1 MKKKIE
7 KGTEEFVM
15 FSDFYK
21 IIQDYY
27 IVENSDKFF
36 EEVKEKMDE
45 FHKKYQNIPIAKHL
59 AIAILDNLAEQERGM
74 TNGAT

>member
-27 IVENSDKFF
+27 IVENNDKFF
-36 EEVKEKMDE
+36 DEVKEKMDE
-45 FHKKYQNIPIAKHL
+45 FLKKYQNIPIAKHL
-59 AIAILDNLAEQERGM
+59 AIAILENLVEQERSM
-74 TNGAT
+74 TNG

>member
-27 IVENSDKFF
+27 IVESDDKFF

-45 FHKKYQNIPIAKHL
+45 FLKKYQNIPIAKHL
-59 AIAILDNLAEQERGM
+59 AIAILENLAEQERSM
-74 TNGAT
+74 TNG